1 MIELDKLSKT
11 FTQKNGKEFRAVDSV
26 SLTVEKGE
34 ICVFL
39 GPSGCGKT
47 TTLKMINRIIPP
59 TSGRVLI
66 DGQDTADLDEVTL
79 RRHIGYVIQQIGL
92 FPNMT
97 IEENIMVVPRLLG
110 WDKAR
115 CKEKAREL
123 MSMVKLEPKQ
133 YLQRYPRELSGGQQQ
148 RVGVIR
154 ALAADAPLLLMDEP
168 FGAVDPINRESIQN
182 EFFEMQRKLGMTVI
196 MVSHDIDEAIK
207 LGDKVAVFKSGRLLQ
222 YDHPDTL
229 LAHPADEF
237 VSAFTGQDSTLKRLL
252 LVRAEDAADS
262 SLVTARPQTPV
273 AEALE
278 LMDENDRRYLI
289 VVDDQGKGLG
299 YVRRKDLRRQ
309 EGTCA
314 PFVTR
319 SGSPPATTSTCA
331 SCCRGCTSSTAP
343 GCRCSTRPAVPRRG
357 HPGIHRRLPQLRP
370 LARRQGPDRVA
381 GRTGRG
387 LGRRVDIHRRQP
399 PTAAYSWR
407 VAPSSAPPKRKSPAS
422 AGLLPAPS
430 TQPARPGACAAEAWS
445 SRPCG
450 LTITVQVIPAESST
464 PSGTSSMC
472 TRTGTRWARRTQ
484 LKVGLTS
491 AVSSRLSGLSRS

>member
-237 VSAFTGQDSTLKRLL
+237 VSAFTGQDSTR
-252 LVRAEDAADS
+252 S
-262 SLVTARPQTPV
+262 SACSW
-273 AEALE
+273 
-278 LMDENDRRYLI
+278 
-289 VVDDQGKGLG
+289 
-299 YVRRKDLRRQ
+299 
-309 EGTCA
+309 CA
-314 PFVTR
+314 P
-319 SGSPPATTSTCA
+319 
-331 SCCRGCTSSTAP
+331 
-343 GCRCSTRPAVPRRG
+343 
-357 HPGIHRRLPQLRP
+357 
-370 LARRQGPDRVA
+370 
-381 GRTGRG
+381 RT
-387 LGRRVDIHRRQP
+387 P
-399 PTAAYSWR
+399 PTAAWS
-407 VAPSSAPPKRKSPAS
+407 PPGR
-422 AGLLPAPS
+422 
-430 TQPARPGACAAEAWS
+430 RP
-445 SRPCG
+445 
-450 LTITVQVIPAESST
+450 
-464 PSGTSSMC
+464 
-472 TRTGTRWARRTQ
+472 RWPRRWN
-484 LKVGLTS
+484 
-491 AVSSRLSGLSRS
+491 